1 MEEKRINMRQTR
13 KIQTGQKIVSIVLV
27 IYFLC
32 FVFRIL
38 EYFMLRTDQTWVGEA
53 VVHKV
58 IGILIL
64 FIAMKLLQFDRKE
77 IGYTGEATLFY
88 LMKGLAFGLGVYTV
102 AYAAEIMIVVLQGKF
117 DSMQIYVSTYAVDQ
131 NIGNHTTIFF
141 FLICIIG
148 NIINVIMEE
157 GIFRGLFIKMLKQK
171 YSFMISALATSLLFG
186 FWHIVGPIRNYLD
199 GVSSRE
205 GMIANAMMLLIT
217 SALVGFKFALLTK
230 MTGNLFMAMG
240 DHFVNNTIVNLIH
253 VISNTGAD
261 EMMFFRVAIAQSLSF
276 MIVLAYYFKLYYRK
290 V

>member
-1 MEEKRINMRQTR
+1 MNMRQTR

-64 FIAMKLLQFDRKE
+64 LIAMKLLQFDRKE

-117 DSMQIYVSTYAVDQ
+117 DAMQIYISTYAVDQ

-157 GIFRGLFIKMLKQK
+157 GIFRGLFIKMLEQK
-171 YSFMISALATSLLFG
+171 YSFIISALVTSLLFG

-199 GVSSRE
+199 GVSSME

-261 EMMFFRVAIAQSLSF
+261 EMMFFRVAIAQSVSF

>member
-1 MEEKRINMRQTR
+1 MNMRQTR

-58 IGILIL
+58 LGILIL
-64 FIAMKLLQFDRKE
+64 LIAMKLLQFDRKE

-157 GIFRGLFIKMLKQK
+157 GIFRGLFVKMLKQK

-230 MTGNLFMAMG
+230 MTGNLFMSMG
-240 DHFVNNTIVNLIH
+240 DRFVNNTIVNLIH

-261 EMMFFRVAIAQSLSF
+261 EMMFLRVAIAQSVSF

>member
-1 MEEKRINMRQTR
+1 MNMRQTR

-58 IGILIL
+58 LGILIL
-64 FIAMKLLQFDRKE
+64 LIAMKLLQFDRKE

-157 GIFRGLFIKMLKQK
+157 GIFRGLFVKMLKQK

-230 MTGNLFMAMG
+230 MTGNLFMSMG

-276 MIVLAYYFKLYYRK
+276 MIVLAYYFKLYYKK

>member
-1 MEEKRINMRQTR
+1 MNMRQTR

-58 IGILIL
+58 LGILIL
-64 FIAMKLLQFDRKE
+64 LIAMKLLQFDRKE

-157 GIFRGLFIKMLKQK
+157 GIFRGLFVKMLKQK

-230 MTGNLFMAMG
+230 MTGNLFMSMG
-240 DHFVNNTIVNLIH
+240 DRFVNNTIVNLIH